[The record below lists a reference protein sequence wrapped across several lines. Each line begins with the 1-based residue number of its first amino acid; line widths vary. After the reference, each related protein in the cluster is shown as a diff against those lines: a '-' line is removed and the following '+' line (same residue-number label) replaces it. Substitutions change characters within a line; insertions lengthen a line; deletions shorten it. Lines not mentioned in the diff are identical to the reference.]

1 MKIILI
7 NKIKNKVKRSALSC
21 ESVWEKGNRD
31 ELEKVD
37 FWILIPFILFILY
50 KTCKFKNKNKVNKR
64 HTIII

>member
-37 FWILIPFILFILY
+37 F
-50 KTCKFKNKNKVNKR
+50 
-64 HTIII
+64 